1 MTIYFASDHAGMSLR
16 QTLLSL
22 CNAAGHDVVDLG
34 PEETTSVDYPDFG
47 VKLAM
52 ALQQDKAGRGIAI
65 CGSGIGISITLN
77 RFSWVRA
84 ALVSQPEA
92 AELARQHNDANVLA
106 LGERLIAVETAKD
119 SVNKF
124 LSTEFE
130 GGGISAV
137 SINYH
142 KSENYGELRH
152 GGLGIRRETL
162 YVTKVFLL
170 WGAES
175 QPAVSNH

>member
-1 MTIYFASDHAGMSLR
+1 
-16 QTLLSL
+16 
-22 CNAAGHDVVDLG
+22 
-34 PEETTSVDYPDFG
+34 
-47 VKLAM
+47 M

-65 CGSGIGISITLN
+65 CGSGVGISIALN

-106 LGERLIAVETAKD
+106 FGERLIAVETAKE

-130 GGGISAV
+130 GG
-137 SINYH
+137 
-142 KSENYGELRH
+142 RH
-152 GGLGIRRETL
+152 QRRVDKL
-162 YVTKVFLL
+162 
-170 WGAES
+170 S
-175 QPAVSNH
+175 QIGKTTAN

>member
-1 MTIYFASDHAGMSLR
+1 MSLR
-16 QTLLSL
+16 QTLLSYVTQ
-22 CNAAGHDVVDLG
+22 AGHDVVDLG

-65 CGSGIGISITLN
+65 CGSGIGISIALN

-130 GGGISAV
+130 GGRHQLRVDKLSQIGKTRGYT
-137 SINYH
+137 SID
-142 KSENYGELRH
+142 K
-152 GGLGIRRETL
+152 
-162 YVTKVFLL
+162 
-170 WGAES
+170 
-175 QPAVSNH
+175 

>member
-1 MTIYFASDHAGMSLR
+1 MTIYFASDHAGALLR
-16 QTLLSL
+16 KKLLSY
-22 CNAAGHDVVDLG
+22 AQVVGYDAVDLG
-34 PEETTSVDYPDFG
+34 PQEAASVDYPDFG

-52 ALQQDKAGRGIAI
+52 ALKQDHAGRGIAI
-65 CGSGIGISITLN
+65 CGSGIGISIALN

-106 LGERLIAVETAKD
+106 LGERMIAVETAKD

-130 GGGISAV
+130 GG
-137 SINYH
+137 
-142 KSENYGELRH
+142 RH
-152 GGLGIRRETL
+152 QRRVDKL
-162 YVTKVFLL
+162 
-170 WGAES
+170 S
-175 QPAVSNH
+175 QIGKTTAN